1 MIKTFIR
8 HATALSLVALLTAA
22 GTAERAAVNANA
34 AATAATAATAQAN
47 VNVNGFYASNKAQ
60 QGRSVQA
67 AVVLDIPS
75 GFHVNAN
82 RVLNKFSIP
91 TSVKIETPSGVR
103 ASAVTFPRAKVQKL
117 GFSNE
122 PLALFEGRAVMRF
135 NVTFPANFQT
145 GVTELKAKVRYQ
157 ACNNEICYPPT
168 TREITMPIAVVGPG
182 EEVKPINRQFFG
194 GGRRK

>member
-1 MIKTFIR
+1 MLKRFLR
-8 HATALSLVALLTAA
+8 HATALSLIALLTAA
-22 GTAERAAVNANA
+22 GTAGRTSANLSAAP
-34 AATAATAATAQAN
+34 AQAD
-47 VNVNGFYASNKAQ
+47 VGVNGFYASNKAQ

-82 RVLNKFSIP
+82 RVLNKFSVP

-103 ASAVTFPRAKVQKL
+103 ATAVTFPRAKVQKL
-117 GFSNE
+117 GFSAE
-122 PLALFEGRAVMRF
+122 PLALFEGRAIMRF
-135 NVTFPANFQT
+135 NVTFPAGFQT

-168 TREITMPIAVVGPG
+168 TREITMPIAVVGPN
-182 EEVKPINRQFFG
+182 EEVRPINRQFFG
-194 GGRRK
+194 GARRK

>member
-1 MIKTFIR
+1 MIKRFLT

-22 GTAERAAVNANA
+22 GTAGRNA
-34 AATAATAATAQAN
+34 ASASAPATMPAQAD
-47 VNVNGFYASNKAQ
+47 VGVNGFYATNKAQ
-60 QGRSVQA
+60 QGRAVQA

-82 RVLNKFSIP
+82 RVLNKFSVP
-91 TSVKIETPSGVR
+91 TTVKIETPQGAR

-145 GVTELKAKVRYQ
+145 GVTELRAKVRYQ

-168 TREITMPIAVVGPG
+168 TREITMPIAVVGAG
-182 EEVKPINRQFFG
+182 EEVRPINRQIFG

>member
-8 HATALSLVALLTAA
+8 HAAALSLVALLAAA
-22 GTAERAAVNANA
+22 GTPARTA
-34 AATAATAATAQAN
+34 AAAAQAN
-47 VNVNGFYASNKAQ
+47 VGVNGFYATNKAQ
-60 QGRSVQA
+60 QGRTVQA
-67 AVVLDIPS
+67 AIVLDIPE

-91 TSVKIETPSGVR
+91 TSVKIETPSGAR

-117 GFSNE
+117 GFSEE
-122 PLALFEGRAVMRF
+122 PLALFEGRAVLRF
-135 NVTFPANFQT
+135 NVTFPASFQT

-168 TREITMPIAVVGPG
+168 TREITMPIAVVGAN
-182 EEVKPINRQFFG
+182 EEVRPINRQIFG
-194 GGRRK
+194 GARRK

>member
-1 MIKTFIR
+1 MIKRLLR

-22 GTAERAAVNANA
+22 ATTGRTAVNANA
-34 AATAATAATAQAN
+34 SAAPAQAD
-47 VNVNGFYASNKAQ
+47 VGVNGFYASNKAQ
-60 QGRSVQA
+60 QGRTVQA

-82 RVLNKFSIP
+82 RVLNKFSVP
-91 TSVKIETPSGVR
+91 TSIKIETPSGAR

-117 GFSNE
+117 GFSKE

-135 NVTFPANFQT
+135 NVTFPAGFQT

-168 TREITMPIAVVGPG
+168 TREITMPIAVVGPN
-182 EEVKPINRQFFG
+182 EEVRPINRQFFG

>member
-1 MIKTFIR
+1 MNEMIKKFLR
-8 HATALSLVALLTAA
+8 HATALSFAALLAA
-22 GTAERAAVNANA
+22 SGMTGRTTGSARAATVF
-34 AATAATAATAQAN
+34 AQAGS
-47 VNVNGFYASNKAQ
+47 VGVNGFYAQNKAQ
-60 QGRSVQA
+60 QGRAVQA
-67 AVVLDIPS
+67 AIVLDIPE

-82 RVLNKFSIP
+82 RVLNKFSVP

-117 GFSNE
+117 GFSEE
-122 PLALFEGRAVMRF
+122 PLALFEGRAIMRF

-168 TREITMPIAVVGPG
+168 TREITMPIAVVGAG
-182 EEVKPINRQFFG
+182 EEVRPINRQIFG
-194 GGRRK
+194 GGRRR

>member
-1 MIKTFIR
+1 MIKKFLR
-8 HATALSLVALLTAA
+8 HATTLSLIPLLTAA
-22 GTAERAAVNANA
+22 GTAGRASAGASAASPPA
-34 AATAATAATAQAN
+34 AAAQAD

-82 RVLNKFSIP
+82 RVLNKFSVP
-91 TSVKIETPSGVR
+91 TSVKIETPSGAR

-117 GFSNE
+117 GFSKE
-122 PLALFEGRAVMRF
+122 PLALYEGRAIMRF

-157 ACNNEICYPPT
+157 ACNNEVCYPPT
-168 TREITMPIAVVGPG
+168 TREITMPIAVVGPT
-182 EEVKPINRQFFG
+182 EAVRPINRQIF
-194 GGRRK
+194 GGRR

>member
-1 MIKTFIR
+1 MSKRFLR

-22 GTAERAAVNANA
+22 GTAGRTASNAA
-34 AATAATAATAQAN
+34 AATAAQAD
-47 VNVNGFYASNKAQ
+47 VGVNGFYATNKAQ
-60 QGRSVQA
+60 QGRSIQA

-82 RVLNKFSIP
+82 RVLNKFSVP
-91 TSVKIETPSGVR
+91 TSVKIETPSGAR
-103 ASAVTFPRAKVQKL
+103 ATAVTFPRAKVQKL

-122 PLALFEGRAVMRF
+122 PLALFEGRAVLRF

-182 EEVKPINRQFFG
+182 EQVRPINRQFFG

>member
-1 MIKTFIR
+1 MIKRFLA

-22 GTAERAAVNANA
+22 GTTGRTSVNANA
-34 AATAATAATAQAN
+34 AATMPLAAQAD
-47 VNVNGFYASNKAQ
+47 VNVNGFYATNKAQ
-60 QGRSVQA
+60 QGRVVQA

-91 TSVKIETPSGVR
+91 TSVKIETPSGAR

-168 TREITMPIAVVGPG
+168 TREITMPIAVVGAG
-182 EEVKPINRQFFG
+182 EEVRPINRQFFG

>member
-1 MIKTFIR
+1 MIRRFLR
-8 HATALSLVALLTAA
+8 HATALSLAALLTAA
-22 GTAERAAVNANA
+22 GTAGRTSANLS
-34 AATAATAATAQAN
+34 AATTQAD
-47 VNVNGFYASNKAQ
+47 VNVNGFYATNRAQ
-60 QGRSVQA
+60 QGRAVQA
-67 AVVLDIPS
+67 AIVLDIPA

-82 RVLNKFSIP
+82 RVLNKFSVP
-91 TSVKIETPSGVR
+91 TSVRIETPSGAR

-122 PLALFEGRAVMRF
+122 PLALFEGRAIMRF

-168 TREITMPIAVVGPG
+168 TREITMPITVVAPG
-182 EEVKPINRQFFG
+182 EEVRPINRQIFG
-194 GGRRK
+194 GGRRR